1 MKLTK
6 SQLKRIIKEEKAKLL
21 SEIQG
26 SDNPLM
32 ELEDAVAAA
41 VENLL
46 TELMEDYS
54 LENMDYPLSDIEYGD
69 LQMAV
74 ARGVDR
80 AKAILRY

>member
-1 MKLTK
+1 
-6 SQLKRIIKEEKAKLL
+6 
-21 SEIQG
+21 
-26 SDNPLM
+26 M